1 MASDY
6 YGELGVARTATADEI
21 KKAYRK
27 LVTKLHP
34 DKHPGDKRGEARFKA
49 VNSAYQV
56 LGDAQKR
63 ALYDE
68 FGEDG
73 LREGFNPD
81 MARAYASNVRA
92 RGAGGAGGRG
102 GRGFNF
108 EDMFTGDR
116 GPGLGDLF
124 GDLFGGRGA
133 GRPGR
138 AGGAGLR
145 GSDVASEVTVDFRD
159 AILGAELALT
169 VQDGGSPI
177 TVRIPPGAVDGDR
190 VRVPGHGAP
199 GPFGGP
205 AGDLVLSIRVKSHP
219 HFERKG
225 LDLYLD
231 LPISVAEA
239 YRGAKVR
246 VPTSEGSVQLTI
258 PKHAQ
263 SGQMVRLKGKGVTRK
278 KEVGDLYVRF
288 MIQLPQADHRD
299 VEKAIAELEKYTK
312 LDLRIGIEF

>member
-6 YGELGVARTATADEI
+6 YGELGVARTATVDEI

-56 LGDAQKR
+56 LSDPKKR

-81 MARAYASNVRA
+81 MARAYGAPG
-92 RGAGGAGGRG
+92 RGRGGAGGV
-102 GRGFNF
+102 RGFNF
-108 EDMFTGDR
+108 EDMFAGAQRGGR
-116 GPGLGDLF
+116 GPNLSDLF
-124 GDLFGGRGA
+124 GDLFAGRG
-133 GRPGR
+133 GVR
-138 AGGAGLR
+138 GGTGPR
-145 GSDVASEVTVDFRD
+145 GSDVGSEVTVDFRD
-159 AILGAELALT
+159 AVLGAELTLT
-169 VQDGGSPI
+169 LQDGSAPV
-177 TVRIPPGAVDGDR
+177 TVRIPPGATDGDR
-190 VRVPGHGAP
+190 LRLAGHGAP
-199 GPFGGP
+199 GPYGGP
-205 AGDLVLSIRVKSHP
+205 PGDLVLAIRVRPHP

-225 LDLYLD
+225 LDLHLD

-246 VPTSEGSVQLTI
+246 IPTPEGSVQLTV
-258 PKHAQ
+258 PKHSQ
-263 SGQMVRLKGKGVTRK
+263 SGQVMRLKGKGVTRK

-299 VEKAIAELEKYTK
+299 VDKAIGELEKFTK
-312 LDLRIGIEF
+312 IDLRTELEF